1 VPSGGGRTV
10 SGEGMLDLP
19 KHLEKGESGHVS
31 DAIDADSV
39 AKTCKALGDESTW

>member
-1 VPSGGGRTV
+1 
-10 SGEGMLDLP
+10 MLDLP